1 MPNTPNIA
9 ALVSARI
16 CHDLISPIGAIGNGV
31 ELLMLD
37 KTAASPEMNLIAE
50 SVMQASARIRFF
62 RLAYGSGSADQR
74 IARSEVAAT
83 LSAMTLN
90 SRLQITLQA
99 PRELSRQEVKLA
111 FLLLQCLETMM
122 PWGGAVA
129 LINQGTQWVLN
140 AESPRLRDNPNL
152 WEQLTSEQGM
162 TEVLPTSVQFT
173 LAWQELR
180 RLGRVLRHANTPA
193 TINLTF

>member
-1 MPNTPNIA
+1 MPNTPDIA

-16 CHDLISPIGAIGNGV
+16 CPDLISPIGAIGNGV

-37 KTAASPEMNLIAE
+37 KAAASPEMDLISE
-50 SVMQASARIRFF
+50 SVTQASARIRFF
-62 RLAYGSGSADQR
+62 RLAYGSGSSDQR

-90 SRLQITLQA
+90 SRLQISFQT

-111 FLLLQCLETMM
+111 FLLLQCLESMM
-122 PWGGAVA
+122 PWGGTVA
-129 LINQGTQWVLN
+129 MINQGEQWVLN
-140 AESPRLRDNPNL
+140 AESTRLRNNPAL
-152 WEQLTSEQGM
+152 WEQLTSETGM
-162 TEVLPTSVQFT
+162 SEVLPTSVHFT
-173 LAWQELR
+173 LAWQELK
-180 RLGRVLRHANTPA
+180 RLGRELRYVNTPE